1 LYFIYCY
8 YYYFPFFILSIF
20 LTSSL
25 HAGRTWPLH
34 RLGTQ
39 NKQQGKTKNQ
49 IKIVFLCR
57 SFFFPLCGC
66 CHGYQP
72 TVISSQTNWLYGN
85 LYTYCCLCVC
95 LGCVCVYN
103 QNNRGV

>member
-39 NKQQGKTKNQ
+39 NKQQRGRKTKNC
-49 IKIVFLCR
+49 F
-57 SFFFPLCGC
+57 
-66 CHGYQP
+66 
-72 TVISSQTNWLYGN
+72 
-85 LYTYCCLCVC
+85 
-95 LGCVCVYN
+95 
-103 QNNRGV
+103 